1 LTNTMARDT
10 EMLKTTAT
18 AVLTFGSEITNL
30 ELNFAPM
37 VRQYNISNE
46 QEDFVKNS
54 LKMSEYFRG
63 N

>member
-1 LTNTMARDT
+1 MASDT

-18 AVLTFGSEITNL
+18 AVFVFGSEITNL

-37 VRQYNISNE
+37 VRQYNKSNE
-46 QEDFVKNS
+46 QEVFVKNS
-54 LKMSEYFRG
+54 SKMSEYFRE